1 MYKQCE
7 IFGKIFNNKIPAKHV
22 AVMKLN
28 EKELWGEKKDYFWSR
43 CGLHKY
49 NINLT
54 FKL

>member
-28 EKELWGEKKDYFWSR
+28 EKELWGKKKIIFGVGVVYTSTI
-43 CGLHKY
+43 L
-49 NINLT
+49 I
-54 FKL
+54 